1 MVTGVK
7 IAIGFTLGVGVG
19 VGCSYPIFRHIY
31 TIRENK
37 SVESVKESLTKYYES
52 KIEKPTDEPKP
63 KKKKEAVAD
72 DTQLHIGE
80 EVHENST
87 LKVEPVKKPRS
98 YNKRKNENVSMD
110 KPKLSMIHAL
120 TFEEF
125 NDFGDNDDSAGK
137 VTLTYY
143 SKDNTLVDEYGDI
156 LSKNG
161 KSDAGFDWFA
171 DYEKMMD
178 DTSHIYI
185 LDPKKNTAYMINKIE
200 GRRGDFYID
209 DGE

>member
-31 TIRENK
+31 TVRENK
-37 SVESVKESLTKYYES
+37 SIESVKESLTKYYES
-52 KIEKPTDEPKP
+52 KIEKSTDEPKP

-72 DTQLHIGE
+72 DKQLHIGE
-80 EVHENST
+80 EVHETST

-161 KSDAGFDWFA
+161 TSDAGFDWFA
-171 DYEKMMD
+171 DYEKMLD